1 MNWRKRIYTSAPK
14 GKRTW
19 LDRYFSILAIF
30 AILFGTLGTADAAPV
45 VQQPVAASINMITL
59 SVSSARTEP
68 ADGSGV
74 LRGDPIT
81 TYKWIVNVD
90 NTGEP
95 LWNENDCRPTV
106 LDADGNWV
114 TNPNNPDPDGLT
126 NCQWPSVR
134 GVQSTSPIFTQG
146 TSAELNGTDGI
157 TLPNGKYL
165 ISVIAD
171 GFKIDGKHFT
181 VPMEEP
187 GLVEVQMQPLT
198 VPAATLRIKVFVD
211 DRFAN
216 GQFDAPAEEPVAP
229 AGNPALVSKVVDG
242 QRVGFKAHFGD
253 PLGEISTDV
262 FGNPLCTEYDVN
274 GEPILNSTND
284 QSCLFADE
292 FGNIAVPNLGPN
304 RYEVWVVPPD
314 NESWIETTTLEGNF
328 GWDTWLQEGAT
339 GYDTEFVVG
348 AEPFPWAIFGF
359 VPGNTHYLSGLPG
372 EITTAPTNSD
382 GLATGKI
389 KGDVHKAR
397 VYVPWNAGNAYNGD
411 IWGGFKGVRDAGPLD
426 GARIALSSIALG
438 DQLVYV
444 GQADAN
450 GHFEITNVPDG
461 NYTLTF
467 WDDPLLTILDF
478 QQVTVAGGAV
488 TNMTDTNDNGV
499 IEPALNESPLHLTGW
514 WTTIE
519 GTVFLDD
526 DSDGIV
532 EATDGN
538 GVRDAGEPGVFNYP
552 LVIRKRDNSIVER
565 GAVATVTGADGSYE
579 FPNTYPFGWWMVLEA
594 YTDLYYTTGVTMYNV
609 DFTTT
614 PDNNPN
620 ANPLNPPLIEQAA
633 PVTIVGQ
640 GVDVSFLPIIG
651 QTGRIDWGIRP
662 YDPRSAVYENPAAGG
677 PRLQNGGIVGTV
689 SYDVT
694 RNELDPRYAAVENWQ
709 PGVPGLT
716 VNLYPAVKC
725 TSPTTQNCDPTKKF
739 QIDPLT
745 GAFLK
750 GNGGV
755 PVQTTTTESW
765 AQPTG
770 CVARDASGL
779 QVVEQALPRD
789 TVNGQCLEGPMMG
802 MQFGQDF
809 AAVNGN
815 YGFGGIPAGHYLV
828 EVVIP
833 TEEDVYDTAAVFPTR
848 PLYQVTREDDI
859 NVFSGD
865 EYSPL
870 LAPPMC
876 AGPLQHVDSSDNATF
891 WAEGGS
897 PWENVNRPTCDVK
910 LVTLGSGRSIA
921 PTFNLFTDVPIPGKY
936 YGYIVD
942 DLNVATDPRALFFG
956 EKNGIS
962 SPIGIYDFTNR
973 LVTTINSD
981 AHGVFE
987 VLLPST
993 DTINCPSPSGI
1004 CANVYRL
1011 VGNDPGQP
1019 GRFNPN
1025 YNPQYRTISANFEVW
1040 SGIIIAADLAPTQ
1053 MGVSIQAPGSQF
1065 NNAAQC
1071 KLDNATP
1078 QLFAVSQPY
1087 LNGSGAFTINGLGF
1101 GATAGQ
1107 VLLDGSILLPTTG
1120 WTDRQIDVTVPA
1132 GAPIGPHQLSIE
1144 ASNGQSTI
1152 NGLTFH
1158 VLGAGYSPTL
1168 FEVGVGKFYDPT
1180 DPARITT
1187 DPISGLQYEHALQ
1200 DALNDA
1206 ANVAEAL
1213 VVVYP
1218 GPQGLFNPFGA
1229 YYENII
1235 MHSPV
1240 KLQGVGPGGVYPD
1253 TTGVLGSVISGLG
1266 FGADTQYAEDWRVF
1280 IANLNIASPG
1290 VGEILFAEGQTV
1302 SVVATDTEQYNTPS
1316 YKAAIDGLSI
1326 EGGDQMGFPNNLNQ
1340 IFGTQNGLPAV
1351 VETQGGGIFV
1361 YAYAR
1366 NLQITNNHIKN
1377 NSGSYAGGIR
1387 IGTPNWEDSHNDDL
1401 TIARNRIFAN
1411 GGTNLAG
1418 GIGVFEGTRNY
1429 EIAGNDLCGN
1439 FSAEYGGGISV
1450 YGLSPNGKIHHN
1462 RLYFN
1467 RSYDEAGGI
1476 MIAGELPAD
1485 PLTLS
1490 PGSGPVDIYSNLV
1503 QGNLANDDGG
1513 GIRFLMSGN
1522 FPMNVYNNFIVN
1534 NISTHE
1540 GGGIALDD
1548 APDVRFYNNTVM
1560 KNITTATAMTSDGNA
1575 APAGLSTTA
1584 NSAPMQ
1590 AALPLGS
1597 PNFSDP
1603 LMFNN
1608 IFWDNRAGNWDIAT
1622 SSVSG
1627 IGIAADPNPIRLW
1640 DMGSTEPGIT
1650 LSPTNSMLNEDVLS
1664 SIVPD
1669 ISNQI
1674 GVDPLVAATYDASVA
1689 VLPWRTQ
1696 PGVVGIAL
1704 VAVELPPNLLGDYHL
1719 QMTSPANDAGAASKG
1734 AISAPT
1740 SDIDGQLRPSDLGF
1754 EIGADEQ
1761 PSTMASL
1768 TVIKVVVNDHGGT
1781 MAVGGF
1787 PLFVNGSPVV
1797 SGAVSVLAPGTYTVS
1812 ETGNA
1817 GYAATFSGDCA
1828 SDGTVLLNQSDA
1840 KTCTITNDD
1849 IAPMLTVTKVIEN
1862 PSAVTTNFIL
1872 RVDGNVVAS
1881 GAQNA
1886 YNAGAHTV
1894 TETHPTGYIAAITGD
1909 CAADGTITL
1918 ALGDVKACTV
1928 TYTDVPFATTAIIDT
1943 FNRGTGNVALGRLW
1957 RGQVAQ
1963 ANYRINTFLGARQ
1976 VQVRAN
1982 NGFIYWN
1989 QQFGADQEVYFTFT
2003 DVSLTAAEQNLLL
2016 KVGGLAGQSIGV
2028 NTYMIEVLYD
2038 RANSQVRIETLAP
2051 GQGWRVRAT
2060 LTGVTFAA
2068 GDVFGARTLADGTVN
2083 VYKNGVRI
2091 GTTNVTAGPTPWP
2104 AGRASGSGRLGIWFL
2119 GAGNTANQD
2128 AHFDNFGGGTMP

>member
-19 LDRYFSILAIF
+19 LDRYFSILAVF
-30 AILFGTLGTADAAPV
+30 AIVFGTLGTANAAPV
-45 VQQPVAASINMITL
+45 AQQPVAAALTNTIAL
-59 SVSSARTEP
+59 SVMST
-68 ADGSGV
+68 DGV
-74 LRGDPIT
+74 TAIP
-81 TYKWIVNVD
+81 TYKWIINVD
-90 NTGEP
+90 NTGDP
-95 LWNENDCRPTV
+95 LDQAVDCYPT
-106 LDADGNWV
+106 AAGA
-114 TNPNNPDPDGLT
+114 TDPDYLSF
-126 NCQWPSVR
+126 CDWPSVHTIR
-134 GVQSTSPIFTQG
+134 GSSPIFTQG
-146 TSAELNGTDGI
+146 TQADLDGATGI
-157 TLPNGKYL
+157 TLPSGKYL

-171 GFKIDGKHFT
+171 GYKIDGKHFT

-187 GLVEVQMQPLT
+187 GLVEVQMQPMDL
-198 VPAATLRIKVFVD
+198 PPATLRIKVFMD
-211 DRFAN
+211 DRFTN
-216 GQFDAPAEEPVAP
+216 GQFDAPAEEPLAP
-229 AGNPALVSKVVDG
+229 GNPALASKINADG
-242 QRVGFKAHFGD
+242 LRVGFKAHLGD
-253 PLGEISTDV
+253 PLGEISADV
-262 FGNPLCTEYDVN
+262 FGNPLCTQYDVDGN
-274 GEPILNSTND
+274 PLPGND

-292 FGNIAVPNLGPN
+292 FGNIAIPNLGPN

-314 NESWIETTTLEGNF
+314 GENWIQTTTLEGNNP
-328 GWDTWLQEGAT
+328 WDTWLQEGAT

-348 AEPFPWAIFGF
+348 AEPFPWTIFGF
-359 VPGNTHYLSGLPG
+359 VPADMHYHSGLPDA
-372 EITTAPTNSD
+372 ITTAPTNSD
-382 GLATGKI
+382 GLVTGGI
-389 KGDVHKAR
+389 AGDIHIGR
-397 VYVPWNAGNAYNGD
+397 VYVPWNAGNAYQGS
-411 IWGGFKGVRDAGPLD
+411 IWGGFKGVRDGGPLA
-426 GARIALSSIALG
+426 GAVIALSSINLG
-438 DQLVYV
+438 DTLVYV
-444 GQADAN
+444 GKADNN
-450 GHFEITNVPDG
+450 GHFQITNVPDG
-461 NYTLTF
+461 NYTLTY
-467 WDDPLLTILDF
+467 WDDALLYLLDL
-478 QQVTVAGGAV
+478 QQVTVAAGVV
-488 TNMTDTNDNGV
+488 TNMTDTNNNGV
-499 IEPALNESPLHLTGW
+499 FDPAEDLNNNGVLDPGEDLNNNGVLDLAESPLHLTGW
-514 WTTIE
+514 FTKIE
-519 GTVFLDD
+519 GTVFLDNN
-526 DSDGIV
+526 
-532 EATDGN
+532 AN
-538 GVRDAGEPGVFNYP
+538 GLRDAGEPGVFNYP
-552 LVIRKRDNSIVER
+552 LVVKKRDNSVVER
-565 GAVATVTGADGSYE
+565 GAVATVTGGDGSYE
-579 FPNTYPFGWWMVLEA
+579 FTNTYPFGWWMVLEA
-594 YTDLYYTTGVTMYNV
+594 YSDRYYTTGVTMYNV
-609 DFTTT
+609 DFTQTAFN
-614 PDNNPN
+614 DPN
-620 ANPLNPPLIEQAA
+620 ANPLNPPLIETAN
-633 PVTIVGQ
+633 PVTIIGQ

-651 QTGRIDWGIRP
+651 QTGRVDWGVLP
-662 YDPRSAVYENPAAGG
+662 YDPKNGVLADPVGAQ
-677 PRLQNGGIVGTV
+677 RLQNGGIVGTV

-694 RNELDPRYAAVENWQ
+694 RNELDPRFAAVENWQ
-709 PGVPGLT
+709 PGVPDLT

-725 TSPTTQNCDPTKKF
+725 TAPNTQNCDPKRKY
-739 QIDPLT
+739 QIDPAT
-745 GAFLK
+745 GALLK
-750 GNGGV
+750 GNGGA
-755 PVQTTTTESW
+755 PLQTAITESW

-770 CVARDASGL
+770 CVARDAAGVK
-779 QVVEQALPRD
+779 VVEEALPRAAD
-789 TVNGQCLEGPMMG
+789 AKCLEGPMMG
-802 MQFGQDF
+802 MQFGQEF
-809 AAVNGN
+809 AAVDGN
-815 YGFGGIPAGHYLV
+815 YGFGGIPAGDYLV

-833 TEEDVYDTAAVFPTR
+833 NDTFGK
-848 PLYQVTREDDI
+848 PLYQVTKEEDI
-859 NVFSGD
+859 NVFNGD
-865 EYSPL
+865 SYTPL
-870 LAPPMC
+870 LPPPAC
-876 AGPLQHVDSSDNATF
+876 AGALHLVDSTGNDTF
-891 WAEGGS
+891 LAEGAS
-897 PWENVNRPTCDVK
+897 PWEGVWRPQCDVK
-910 LVTLGSGRSIA
+910 LVQLGSGRSIA

-942 DLNVATDPRALFFG
+942 DLNVASDPKALFYG
-956 EKNGIS
+956 EKNGIA
-962 SPIGIYDFTNR
+962 SPIGIYDFSNR
-973 LVTTINSD
+973 LVTTISSD
-981 AHGVFE
+981 PHGVFE

-1004 CANVYRL
+1004 CAGMYRL

-1019 GRFNPN
+1019 GQFNPT

-1040 SGIIIAADLAPTQ
+1040 PGIIIPADLAPTQ
-1053 MGVSIQAPGSQF
+1053 MAASIQAPGSQF
-1065 NNAAQC
+1065 NNVAQC
-1071 KLDNATP
+1071 TLDAATP

-1087 LNGSGAFTINGLGF
+1087 VNGSGAFTIQGTGF
-1101 GATAGQ
+1101 GAAAGQ
-1107 VLLDGSILLPTTG
+1107 VLLDGSILLSTTG

-1132 GAPIGPHQLSIE
+1132 GTPIGPHQLSIE
-1144 ASNGQSTI
+1144 ASNGQSTV

-1158 VLGAGYSPTL
+1158 VLGAGYSPAL
-1168 FEVGVGKFYDPT
+1168 FEVGVGKAYDPT
-1180 DPARITT
+1180 DPDHITV
-1187 DPISGLQYEHALQ
+1187 DPVSGQQYSHALQ

-1206 ANVAEAL
+1206 SEEAQAL

-1218 GPQGLFNPFGA
+1218 GAQGLFNPFGA

-1302 SVVATDTEQYNTPS
+1302 SVVATATDQYNTPS
-1316 YKAAIDGLSI
+1316 YKAAIDGFSL

-1340 IFGTQNGLPAV
+1340 IFGTQNGLPVV

-1366 NLQITNNHIKN
+1366 YLQITNNQIKN

-1387 IGTPNWEDSHNDDL
+1387 IGTPNWEDSHNDDM

-1418 GIGVFEGTRNY
+1418 GIGVFEGSRNY
-1429 EIAGNDLCGN
+1429 EIANNDLCGN

-1560 KNITTATAMTSDGNA
+1560 KNITTATALTSDGNPA
-1575 APAGLSTTA
+1575 AAGLATTH
-1584 NSAPMQ
+1584 NSAAMQ

-1597 PNFSDP
+1597 PDFSDP

-1627 IGIAADPNPIRLW
+1627 IGIATDPNPIRLW

-1650 LSPTNSMLNEDVLS
+1650 LSPTNSMLNENVLS

-1669 ISNQI
+1669 ASNQI
-1674 GVDPLVAATYDASVA
+1674 GVDPQVAATYDASVA

-1704 VAVELPPNLLGDYHL
+1704 VAVELPPNLLGNYHL

-1781 MAVGGF
+1781 MTVGDF
-1787 PLFVNGSPVV
+1787 PLFVNGSPVA

-1817 GYAATFSGDCA
+1817 SYAATFSGDCA
-1828 SDGTVLLNQSDA
+1828 SDGTVLLNQGDA

-1849 IAPMLTVTKVIEN
+1849 IAPLLTVTKVIEN
-1862 PSAVTTNFIL
+1862 PSAVTTNFNL
-1872 RVDGNVVAS
+1872 FVNGNPVTS
-1881 GAQNA
+1881 GVQNA
-1886 YNAGAHTV
+1886 YSAGAHTV

-1928 TYTDVPFATTAIIDT
+1928 TYTDVPFAATAIIDT

-1957 RGQVAQ
+1957 RGQTSQ

-1989 QQFGADQEVYFTFT
+1989 QQFGANQEVYFTFT
-2003 DVSLTAAEQNLLL
+2003 NVSLTAAEQDLLM
-2016 KVGGLAGQSIGV
+2016 KVGGLAGQSIGP

-2060 LTGVTFAA
+2060 FTGVTFAA

-2091 GTTNVTAGPTPWP
+2091 GTTNVTAGATPWP

-2119 GAGNTANQD
+2119 GANGTVNGD